1 MMWRG
6 ALAGAVAAWVPLGA
20 VGLAGAQGLA
30 AQVGPAQVGP
40 AQNSPA
46 HVLPARPAAVPSV
59 DIVDVGAPVLGKDA
73 TLTLTATV
81 TNSTTET
88 RHLNSVSLYIQRYVP
103 SSRSAVLS
111 FMRAEPAGLALYDTL
126 TPDADIAPGTST
138 RVTFSIPRERIPAEW
153 GPRGVQVSAVVD
165 GETATDRSFI
175 VTAPGDDAAPAP
187 ISAIVPVTRSL
198 SDVGS
203 APALEEQVYTSLTA
217 PSASP
222 QPPAPAP
229 APASASASTPTP
241 STPVGTLASPPAA
254 SATAGSSAA
263 PSATSDADP
272 AASAAP
278 SAPSVSQGAS
288 SPAAPSAPSKT
299 PTASAPSSPSGS
311 AAEAGQLPHR
321 LQTLN
326 YFAHP
331 GVSAAVDPLLI
342 AGDPERAALQTFASA
357 AGTSV
362 FFGLG
367 ADVDAAALT
376 HAARAD
382 KLALAR
388 QDAVQAAQTS
398 GFAARSDIAVTA
410 LGVDRATARA
420 LRDAG
425 AAALITTDVD
435 AEHASWLSPSGRV
448 NIPLAADG
456 SDTCS
461 LSDARGDV
469 EDSGASA
476 AGGASAGGA
485 GDANETAGADGAGAN
500 EAAALRADGVLSAVV
515 QGYLPSSDE
524 ANMLASGGGEGL
536 PEAAGSRLSAIDA
549 RQTAL
554 ALSAATYRE
563 LPAAPRAQVVLVD
576 RPESGALA
584 RAGALPDRDIGAA
597 LGALTSAPW
606 LAPTGAGDLLDK
618 PAAGCAQL
626 PEERVLPG
634 EISAAMLAR
643 GDAHVTTISTTAA
656 LTPVPASITGPV
668 THHAA
673 QLAGVALRDHHAQR
687 EELSAQLTQLAEE
700 MAGAVTV
707 QPSSTINII
716 SENADLPVHVHNS
729 LPVPV
734 GAVVELRAEDFRIVP
749 SDPVAATIP
758 PATSVTVAVPVQA
771 SGSGNVTVTAA
782 VTDPVGTAIGAVQ
795 DINVRV
801 RAGWETTGTYIIG
814 ALLGVLLLGGIA
826 RSLRSGRRSGGVDP
840 EKHLHNLREASAAE
854 EAGPRAVDKLREEH
868 EIP

>member
-20 VGLAGAQGLA
+20 IGLVGTQGLT
-30 AQVGPAQVGP
+30 AQALPAY
-40 AQNSPA
+40 NSPV
-46 HVLPARPAAVPSV
+46 HVLPARPAAAPSV

-138 RVTFSIPRERIPAEW
+138 RVTFSVPRERIPAEW

-198 SDVGS
+198 SDVS
-203 APALEEQVYTSLTA
+203 STPALEEQVYASLTA

-222 QPPAPAP
+222 QPPTAAPAP
-229 APASASASTPTP
+229 TSSPAGTPTP
-241 STPVGTLASPPAA
+241 STPAGAAAPSPAGPSGTS
-254 SATAGSSAA
+254 TAGSSAA
-263 PSATSDADP
+263 PNATSAADP

-278 SAPSVSQGAS
+278 AAPAASSGAS
-288 SPAAPSAPSKT
+288 SPAAPSAPHKA

-311 AAEAGQLPHR
+311 AAGAGQLPHR
-321 LQTLN
+321 LQTLE

-376 HAARAD
+376 HAGRAD

-398 GFAARSDIAVTA
+398 GFSARSDIALTA

-435 AEHASWLSPSGRV
+435 AAHSSWLSPSGRV

-461 LSDARGDV
+461 LSEARGDA
-469 EDSGASA
+469 EDSGAASA
-476 AGGASAGGA
+476 AGA
-485 GDANETAGADGAGAN
+485 AGAN
-500 EAAALRADGVLSAVV
+500 EAAVDTDEAAALRADGVLSALV

-524 ANMLASGGGEGL
+524 ANVLASGGGEGL

-606 LAPTGAGDLLDK
+606 LAPTAAGDLLDA

-626 PEERVLPG
+626 PEERALPG

-656 LTPVPASITGPV
+656 LTPAPASITGPV

-673 QLAGVALRDHHAQR
+673 QLAGVVLRDHHAQR

>member
-1 MMWRG
+1 MWRG

-20 VGLAGAQGLA
+20 IGLAGAQGLA
-30 AQVGPAQVGP
+30 AQALPAQHSP
-40 AQNSPA
+40 AQHSPVHA
-46 HVLPARPAAVPSV
+46 LPGQVLPARPAAAPSV
-59 DIVDVGAPVLGKDA
+59 EIVDVGAPVLGADA

-187 ISAIVPVTRSL
+187 ISAIVPITRSL
-198 SDVGS
+198 SDVSS

-222 QPPAPAP
+222 QPPAAVP

-241 STPVGTLASPPAA
+241 S
-254 SATAGSSAA
+254 
-263 PSATSDADP
+263 ATSAADP

-278 SAPSVSQGAS
+278 AAPSVSQGAS
-288 SPAAPSAPSKT
+288 SPAAPSAPNKT

-357 AGTSV
+357 AETSV

-376 HAARAD
+376 HAGRAD

-435 AEHASWLSPSGRV
+435 AAHASWLSPSGRV

-461 LSDARGDV
+461 LSEARGDA
-469 EDSGASA
+469 EESGAGAASGA
-476 AGGASAGGA
+476 AGANDAA
-485 GDANETAGADGAGAN
+485 GDANETADAD
-500 EAAALRADGVLSAVV
+500 EAAALRADGVLSALV

-524 ANMLASGGGEGL
+524 ANVLASGGGEGL

-606 LAPTGAGDLLDK
+606 LAPTAAGDLLDA

-634 EISAAMLAR
+634 EISAAMVAR

-656 LTPVPASITGPV
+656 LTPAPASITGPV

-814 ALLGVLLLGGIA
+814 TLLGVLLLGGIA

>member
-6 ALAGAVAAWVPLGA
+6 ALAGAVAAWVPLSA
-20 VGLAGAQGLA
+20 IGLVGAQA
-30 AQVGPAQVGP
+30 EPAQVGP
-40 AQNSPA
+40 AQNSLA
-46 HVLPARPAAVPSV
+46 HVLPARPAAAPSV
-59 DIVDVGAPVLGKDA
+59 DIVDVGAPVLGADA

-203 APALEEQVYTSLTA
+203 AQALEEQVYTSLTA

-222 QPPAPAP
+222 QPPAAAP
-229 APASASASTPTP
+229 APASSPAGTPTP
-241 STPVGTLASPPAA
+241 SAIAPNVT
-254 SATAGSSAA
+254 SA
-263 PSATSDADP
+263 ADP

-288 SPAAPSAPSKT
+288 SPAAPSAPRKM

-342 AGDPERAALQTFASA
+342 AGDPERTALQTFASA

-376 HAARAD
+376 HAGSAD

-461 LSDARGDV
+461 LSDARGDA
-469 EDSGASA
+469 EDSGAGA
-476 AGGASAGGA
+476 AGGSGADGASADGA
-485 GDANETAGADGAGAN
+485 TDVNGTAGAD
-500 EAAALRADGVLSAVV
+500 EAAALRADGVLSALV

-524 ANMLASGGGEGL
+524 ANVLASGGGEGL

-758 PATSVTVAVPVQA
+758 PAASVTVAVPVQA

>member
-6 ALAGAVAAWVPLGA
+6 ALAGAVAAWVPLSA
-20 VGLAGAQGLA
+20 WVPLGAQAL
-30 AQVGPAQVGP
+30 PAQ
-40 AQNSPA
+40 
-46 HVLPARPAAVPSV
+46 VLPARPAAAPSV

-126 TPDADIAPGTST
+126 TPDADLAPGTST
-138 RVTFSIPRERIPAEW
+138 RVTFSVPRERIPAEW

-203 APALEEQVYTSLTA
+203 APALEEQVYASLTA

-222 QPPAPAP
+222 QPPAA
-229 APASASASTPTP
+229 
-241 STPVGTLASPPAA
+241 V
-254 SATAGSSAA
+254 
-263 PSATSDADP
+263 PSATSAADP

-278 SAPSVSQGAS
+278 AAPSVSQGAS

-311 AAEAGQLPHR
+311 AAGAGQLPHR

-376 HAARAD
+376 HAGRAD

-410 LGVDRATARA
+410 LGVDRVTARA

-435 AEHASWLSPSGRV
+435 ATHASWLSPSGRV

-461 LSDARGDV
+461 LSEARGDA

-476 AGGASAGGA
+476 AG
-485 GDANETAGADGAGAN
+485 DANETADAD
-500 EAAALRADGVLSAVV
+500 EAAALRADGVLSALV

-524 ANMLASGGGEGL
+524 ANVLASGGGEGL

-576 RPESGALA
+576 RPESGAL
-584 RAGALPDRDIGAA
+584 PDRDIGAA

-606 LAPTGAGDLLDK
+606 LAPTAAGDLLDA

-656 LTPVPASITGPV
+656 LTPAPASITGPV

-782 VTDPVGTAIGAVQ
+782 VTDPVGTAIGVVQ

-814 ALLGVLLLGGIA
+814 MLLGVLLLGGIA

>member
-1 MMWRG
+1 MWRG
-6 ALAGAVAAWVPLGA
+6 ALAGAVAAWVPLSA
-20 VGLAGAQGLA
+20 WVPLGAQAL
-30 AQVGPAQVGP
+30 PAQ
-40 AQNSPA
+40 
-46 HVLPARPAAVPSV
+46 VLPARPAAAPSV

-126 TPDADIAPGTST
+126 TPDADLAPGTST
-138 RVTFSIPRERIPAEW
+138 RVTFSVPRERIPAEW

-175 VTAPGDDAAPAP
+175 VTAPGDDAAPVP

-198 SDVGS
+198 SDVS
-203 APALEEQVYTSLTA
+203 RTPALEEQVYASLTA
-217 PSASP
+217 PAPGASP
-222 QPPAPAP
+222 QPQPSAPVPSAPAG
-229 APASASASTPTP
+229 AATP
-241 STPVGTLASPPAA
+241 SPT
-254 SATAGSSAA
+254 A
-263 PSATSDADP
+263 PSATSGSLAVPSVTSASDP
-272 AASAAP
+272 AASAAS
-278 SAPSVSQGAS
+278 SAPAVSQGAS
-288 SPAAPSAPSKT
+288 APAAPSAPGTAPSSS
-299 PTASAPSSPSGS
+299 PTASAPSSASQ
-311 AAEAGQLPHR
+311 AERLPHR
-321 LQTLN
+321 LSTLE

-342 AGDPERAALQTFASA
+342 GGDPERAALRNFESA

-376 HAARAD
+376 HAGRAD

-388 QDAVQAAQTS
+388 QDAVQAAQAS

-410 LGVDRATARA
+410 LGADRATARA

-425 AAALITTDVD
+425 VAALITTDVD
-435 AEHASWLSPSGRV
+435 ATHASWLSPSGRV
-448 NIPLAADG
+448 NIPLDAEG
-456 SDTCS
+456 NKTCS
-461 LSDARGDV
+461 LSETR
-469 EDSGASA
+469 
-476 AGGASAGGA
+476 GA
-485 GDANETAGADGAGAN
+485 GAEGTDVADADSEAGADETAAGSNEVAVDQD
-500 EAAALRADGVLSAVV
+500 EAAALRADGVLSALV
-515 QGYLPSSDE
+515 QGYLPSLDE
-524 ANMLASGGGEGL
+524 ANALASGGGEGL
-536 PEAAGSRLSAIDA
+536 PEASGSRLSAMDA

-576 RPESGALA
+576 RPESAALA

-606 LAPTGAGDLLDK
+606 LAPTPAGDLLAK

-634 EISAAMLAR
+634 EISAAQLAR

-656 LTPVPASITGPV
+656 LTPRPADITGPV

-716 SENADLPVHVHNS
+716 SESADLPVHVHNS

-758 PATSVTVAVPVQA
+758 PAASVTVAVPVQA

-782 VTDPVGTAIGAVQ
+782 VTDPVGTPIGAVQ

>member
-1 MMWRG
+1 
-6 ALAGAVAAWVPLGA
+6 
-20 VGLAGAQGLA
+20 
-30 AQVGPAQVGP
+30 
-40 AQNSPA
+40 
-46 HVLPARPAAVPSV
+46 
-59 DIVDVGAPVLGKDA
+59 
-73 TLTLTATV
+73 
-81 TNSTTET
+81 
-88 RHLNSVSLYIQRYVP
+88 
-103 SSRSAVLS
+103 
-111 FMRAEPAGLALYDTL
+111 
-126 TPDADIAPGTST
+126 
-138 RVTFSIPRERIPAEW
+138 
-153 GPRGVQVSAVVD
+153 
-165 GETATDRSFI
+165 
-175 VTAPGDDAAPAP
+175 
-187 ISAIVPVTRSL
+187 
-198 SDVGS
+198 
-203 APALEEQVYTSLTA
+203 
-217 PSASP
+217 
-222 QPPAPAP
+222 
-229 APASASASTPTP
+229 
-241 STPVGTLASPPAA
+241 
-254 SATAGSSAA
+254 
-263 PSATSDADP
+263 
-272 AASAAP
+272 
-278 SAPSVSQGAS
+278 
-288 SPAAPSAPSKT
+288 
-299 PTASAPSSPSGS
+299 
-311 AAEAGQLPHR
+311 
-321 LQTLN
+321 
-326 YFAHP
+326 
-331 GVSAAVDPLLI
+331 
-342 AGDPERAALQTFASA
+342 
-357 AGTSV
+357 
-362 FFGLG
+362 
-367 ADVDAAALT
+367 
-376 HAARAD
+376 
-382 KLALAR
+382 
-388 QDAVQAAQTS
+388 
-398 GFAARSDIAVTA
+398 
-410 LGVDRATARA
+410 
-420 LRDAG
+420 
-425 AAALITTDVD
+425 
-435 AEHASWLSPSGRV
+435 
-448 NIPLAADG
+448 
-456 SDTCS
+456 
-461 LSDARGDV
+461 
-469 EDSGASA
+469 
-476 AGGASAGGA
+476 
-485 GDANETAGADGAGAN
+485 
-500 EAAALRADGVLSAVV
+500 
-515 QGYLPSSDE
+515 
-524 ANMLASGGGEGL
+524 MLASGGGEGL

-758 PATSVTVAVPVQA
+758 PAASVTVAVPVQA

>member
-1 MMWRG
+1 MWLG

-20 VGLAGAQGLA
+20 IGLAGAQGLA
-30 AQVGPAQVGP
+30 AQALPAQHSP
-40 AQNSPA
+40 AQHSPVHA
-46 HVLPARPAAVPSV
+46 LPGQVLPARPAAAPSV
-59 DIVDVGAPVLGKDA
+59 EIVDVGAPVLGADA

-187 ISAIVPVTRSL
+187 ISAIVPITRSL
-198 SDVGS
+198 SDVSS

-222 QPPAPAP
+222 QPPAAVP

-241 STPVGTLASPPAA
+241 S
-254 SATAGSSAA
+254 
-263 PSATSDADP
+263 ATSAADP

-278 SAPSVSQGAS
+278 AAPSVSQGAS
-288 SPAAPSAPSKT
+288 SPAAPSAPNKT

-357 AGTSV
+357 AETSV

-376 HAARAD
+376 HAGRAD

-435 AEHASWLSPSGRV
+435 AAHASWLSPSGRV

-461 LSDARGDV
+461 LSEARGDA
-469 EDSGASA
+469 EESGAGAASGA
-476 AGGASAGGA
+476 AGANDAA
-485 GDANETAGADGAGAN
+485 GDANETADAD
-500 EAAALRADGVLSAVV
+500 EAAALRADGVLSALV

-524 ANMLASGGGEGL
+524 ANVLASGGGEGL

-606 LAPTGAGDLLDK
+606 LAPTAAGDLLDA

-634 EISAAMLAR
+634 EISAAMVAR

-656 LTPVPASITGPV
+656 LTPAPASITGPV

-814 ALLGVLLLGGIA
+814 TLLGVLLLGGIA

>member
-20 VGLAGAQGLA
+20 IGLAGAQGLA
-30 AQVGPAQVGP
+30 AQALPAQH
-40 AQNSPA
+40 SPVHA
-46 HVLPARPAAVPSV
+46 LPGQVLPARPAAAPSV
-59 DIVDVGAPVLGKDA
+59 EIVDVGAPVLGADA

-187 ISAIVPVTRSL
+187 ISAIVPITRSL
-198 SDVGS
+198 SDVSS

-222 QPPAPAP
+222 QPPAAVP

-241 STPVGTLASPPAA
+241 S
-254 SATAGSSAA
+254 
-263 PSATSDADP
+263 ATSAADP

-278 SAPSVSQGAS
+278 AAPSVSQGAS
-288 SPAAPSAPSKT
+288 SPAAPSAPNKT

-357 AGTSV
+357 AETSV

-376 HAARAD
+376 HAGRAD

-435 AEHASWLSPSGRV
+435 AAHASWLSPSGRV

-461 LSDARGDV
+461 LSEARGDA
-469 EDSGASA
+469 EESGAGAASGA
-476 AGGASAGGA
+476 AGANDAA
-485 GDANETAGADGAGAN
+485 GDANETADAD
-500 EAAALRADGVLSAVV
+500 EAAALRADGVLSALV

-524 ANMLASGGGEGL
+524 ANVLASGGGEGL

-606 LAPTGAGDLLDK
+606 LAPTAAGDLLDA

-634 EISAAMLAR
+634 EISAAMVAR

-656 LTPVPASITGPV
+656 LTPAPASITGPV

-758 PATSVTVAVPVQA
+758 PAASVTVAVPVQA

-782 VTDPVGTAIGAVQ
+782 VTDPVGTPIGAVQ

-826 RSLRSGRRSGGVDP
+826 RSLRSGRRSGGIDP

>member
-1 MMWRG
+1 MWRG
-6 ALAGAVAAWVPLGA
+6 ALAGAVAAWVPLSALGLVGTSA
-20 VGLAGAQGLA
+20 AAGLAGTQGLA
-30 AQVGPAQVGP
+30 AQVGP

-46 HVLPARPAAVPSV
+46 HVLPGQVLPARPAAAPSV

-203 APALEEQVYTSLTA
+203 APTLEEQVYTSLTA

-222 QPPAPAP
+222 QPPAAVP

-241 STPVGTLASPPAA
+241 STPAGAAAPSPTA
-254 SATAGSSAA
+254 SATAGSSAV
-263 PSATSDADP
+263 PSSTSVADP
-272 AASAAP
+272 AASASPA
-278 SAPSVSQGAS
+278 APSVSQGAT

-376 HAARAD
+376 HAGRAD

-398 GFAARSDIAVTA
+398 GFAARSDIAVTT

-435 AEHASWLSPSGRV
+435 AAHASWLSPSGRV

-469 EDSGASA
+469 EDS
-476 AGGASAGGA
+476 
-485 GDANETAGADGAGAN
+485 EAGAD
-500 EAAALRADGVLSAVV
+500 EAAALRADGVLSALV

-524 ANMLASGGGEGL
+524 ANVLASGGGEGL

-606 LAPTGAGDLLDK
+606 LAPTAAGDLLDA

-758 PATSVTVAVPVQA
+758 PAASVTVAVPVQA

-814 ALLGVLLLGGIA
+814 TLLGVLLLGGIA

>member
-6 ALAGAVAAWVPLGA
+6 ALAGAVAAWVPLSALGLVGTSA
-20 VGLAGAQGLA
+20 AAGLAGTQGLA
-30 AQVGPAQVGP
+30 AQVGP

-46 HVLPARPAAVPSV
+46 HVLPGQVLPARPAAAPSV

-203 APALEEQVYTSLTA
+203 APTLEEQVYTSLTA

-222 QPPAPAP
+222 QPPAAVP

-241 STPVGTLASPPAA
+241 STPAGAAAPSPTA
-254 SATAGSSAA
+254 SATAGSSAV
-263 PSATSDADP
+263 PSSTSVADP
-272 AASAAP
+272 AASASPA
-278 SAPSVSQGAS
+278 APSVSQGAT

-376 HAARAD
+376 HAGRAD

-398 GFAARSDIAVTA
+398 GFAARSDIAVTT

-435 AEHASWLSPSGRV
+435 AAHASWLSPSGRV

-469 EDSGASA
+469 EDS
-476 AGGASAGGA
+476 
-485 GDANETAGADGAGAN
+485 EAGAD
-500 EAAALRADGVLSAVV
+500 EAAALRADGVLSALV

-524 ANMLASGGGEGL
+524 ANVLASGGGEGL

-606 LAPTGAGDLLDK
+606 LAPTAAGDLLDA

-758 PATSVTVAVPVQA
+758 PAASVTVAVPVQA

-814 ALLGVLLLGGIA
+814 TLLGVLLLGGIA

>member
-30 AQVGPAQVGP
+30 AQLEPARALPAQH
-40 AQNSPA
+40 SPVHA
-46 HVLPARPAAVPSV
+46 LPGQVLPARPAAAPSV
-59 DIVDVGAPVLGKDA
+59 EIVDVGAPVLGADA

-203 APALEEQVYTSLTA
+203 APALEEQVYASLTA

-222 QPPAPAP
+222 QPPAA
-229 APASASASTPTP
+229 
-241 STPVGTLASPPAA
+241 V
-254 SATAGSSAA
+254 
-263 PSATSDADP
+263 PSATSAADP

-278 SAPSVSQGAS
+278 AAPSVSQGAS

-311 AAEAGQLPHR
+311 AAGAGQLPHR

-376 HAARAD
+376 HAGRAD

-410 LGVDRATARA
+410 LGVDRVTARA

-435 AEHASWLSPSGRV
+435 ATHASWLSPSGRV

-461 LSDARGDV
+461 LSEARGDA

-476 AGGASAGGA
+476 AG
-485 GDANETAGADGAGAN
+485 DANETADAD
-500 EAAALRADGVLSAVV
+500 EAAALRADGVLSALV

-524 ANMLASGGGEGL
+524 ANVLASGGGEGL

-576 RPESGALA
+576 RPESGAL
-584 RAGALPDRDIGAA
+584 PDRDIGAA

-606 LAPTGAGDLLDK
+606 LAPTAAGDLLDA

-656 LTPVPASITGPV
+656 LTPAPASITGPV

-782 VTDPVGTAIGAVQ
+782 VTDPVGTAIGVVQ

-814 ALLGVLLLGGIA
+814 MLLGVLLLGGIA

>member
-1 MMWRG
+1 MWRG
-6 ALAGAVAAWVPLGA
+6 ALAGAVAAWVPLSALGLVGTSA
-20 VGLAGAQGLA
+20 AAGLAGTQGLA
-30 AQVGPAQVGP
+30 AQVGP

-46 HVLPARPAAVPSV
+46 HVLPGQVLPARPAAAPSV

-203 APALEEQVYTSLTA
+203 APTLEEQVYTSLTA

-222 QPPAPAP
+222 QPPAAVP

-241 STPVGTLASPPAA
+241 STPAGAAAPSPTA
-254 SATAGSSAA
+254 SATAGSSAV
-263 PSATSDADP
+263 PSSTSVADP
-272 AASAAP
+272 AASASPA
-278 SAPSVSQGAS
+278 APSVSQGAT

-376 HAARAD
+376 HAGRAD

-435 AEHASWLSPSGRV
+435 AAHASWLSPSGRV

-469 EDSGASA
+469 EDS
-476 AGGASAGGA
+476 
-485 GDANETAGADGAGAN
+485 EAGAD
-500 EAAALRADGVLSAVV
+500 EAAALRADGVLSALV

-524 ANMLASGGGEGL
+524 ANVLASGGGEGL

-606 LAPTGAGDLLDK
+606 LAPTAAGDLLDA

-758 PATSVTVAVPVQA
+758 PAASVTVAVPVQA

-814 ALLGVLLLGGIA
+814 TLLGVLLLGGIA